1 MRSLAIVFLLVA
13 GACGGAATGARP
25 RAPAGSER
33 GAQVVAVV
41 ERTAETVCHCR
52 SGACADAAVARMGAG
67 LRVHEDTML
76 TVGEQTA
83 MVHAVARLDRCRGRL
98 IPRGEQAARVA
109 ERWAD
114 ETCACAD
121 DTCRELASRRGAAE
135 LRRYGDAEATDD
147 EVRRIVVAS
156 RRVRRCLAG
165 DDAAVVQS
173 SR

>member
-13 GACGGAATGARP
+13 GACGGAASATKP
-25 RAPAGSER
+25 RPAGSER

-41 ERTAETVCHCR
+41 ERAADRVCRCK

-67 LRVHEDTML
+67 LQAREDTML
-76 TVGEQTA
+76 TVGEQSA

-98 IPRGEQAARVA
+98 IRRGEQAARVA

-121 DTCRELASRRGAAE
+121 DACRELASRRGADE
-135 LRRYGDAEATDD
+135 LRRYGDAQATDD

-165 DDAAVVQS
+165 DDAAVVQTQ
-173 SR
+173 R